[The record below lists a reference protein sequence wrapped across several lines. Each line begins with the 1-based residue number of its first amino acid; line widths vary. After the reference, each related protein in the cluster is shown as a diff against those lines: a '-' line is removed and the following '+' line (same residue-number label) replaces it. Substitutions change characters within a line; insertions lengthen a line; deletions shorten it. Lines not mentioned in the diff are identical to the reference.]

1 MVDFQLIPKIDY
13 LKTKCYNGN
22 VVNNMIEVENIK
34 YKIVKNYRDAFNKEE
49 FVNKFTSFFAQYDF
63 IVGDIAYSKLRL
75 KGFNN
80 KDNKNFNKI
89 NDSKN
94 IEKYIK
100 ENCAYDCRYY
110 ILEKIKNDQE
120 KKQKNKKDSNQ

>member
-1 MVDFQLIPKIDY
+1 
-13 LKTKCYNGN
+13 
-22 VVNNMIEVENIK
+22 MIEVENIR
-34 YKIVKNYRDAFNKEE
+34 YKLVKNYRDAFNKDE
-49 FVNKFTSFFAQYDF
+49 FVNKFTNFFAQYDI

-89 NDSKN
+89 NDSRN

-100 ENCAYDCRYY
+100 ENCAYDCKYF
-110 ILEKIKNDQE
+110 ILEKINNNQL
-120 KKQKNKKDSNQ
+120 NK

>member
-1 MVDFQLIPKIDY
+1 
-13 LKTKCYNGN
+13 
-22 VVNNMIEVENIK
+22 MIEVENIR
-34 YKIVKNYRDAFNKEE
+34 YKLVKNYRDAFNKDE
-49 FVNKFTSFFAQYDF
+49 FVNKFTDFFAQYDI

-80 KDNKNFNKI
+80 KGNKNFNKI

-100 ENCAYDCRYY
+100 ENCAYDCKYF
-110 ILEKIKNDQE
+110 IIEKINDNQL
-120 KKQKNKKDSNQ
+120 NK